1 MRAIW
6 KGSIS
11 FGLVNIPVALL
22 SATRSEELKFRL
34 LRRTDLSPV
43 NYKRVAALDG
53 KEVPWDDIVKG
64 YEYEKDRFVV
74 LKDEDFKRVDLEAT
88 DTIEIVDFVDL
99 AEINPV
105 FFDKPYYLEPQ
116 KGGAGAYV
124 LLRQVLADT
133 HKAGIAKVVIRTR
146 QHLAA
151 VKSNGGLLVLEIMRF
166 ADELV
171 DPSGIKLPDAKAPGK
186 RELAMARALVE
197 QLTETWDAKRYTDD
211 YRSALMKLIDA
222 KVKAGGKELPTAK
235 RPAKRATR
243 EVDLAEVLR
252 RSLRDA
258 GSDASDEAADGVSA
272 DGDAPPR
279 KASRAAKTPRAHLGK
294 PGRGRSRSATASR
307 PRARARAS

>member
-11 FGLVNIPVALL
+11 FGLVNIPVSLL

-34 LRRTDLSPV
+34 LRRADLSPV
-43 NYKRVAALDG
+43 NYKRVAAIDG
-53 KEVPWDDIVKG
+53 KEVPWDEIVKG

-88 DTIEIVDFVDL
+88 DTIEIVDFVNI

-105 FFDKPYYLEPQ
+105 YFDKPYYLEPQ
-116 KGGAGAYV
+116 KSGAGAYV
-124 LLRQVLADT
+124 LLRHVLADT
-133 HKAGIAKVVIRTR
+133 NKAGIAKVVIRTR

-151 VKSNGGLLVLEIMRF
+151 VKSNGNLLVLEIMRF

-171 DPSGIKLPDAKAPGK
+171 DPAGIKVPGAKEPGK

-197 QLTETWDAKRYTDD
+197 QLTEKWDSERYTDD

-222 KVKAGGKELPTAK
+222 KVKAGGKELPTAA
-235 RPAKRATR
+235 RPAKRATK

-252 RSLRDA
+252 RSLREA
-258 GSDASDEAADGVSA
+258 GADGGAKSSTDGDSA
-272 DGDAPPR
+272 DGASPR
-279 KASRAAKTPRAHLGK
+279 KTARAAKAPRAAPRK
-294 PGRGRSRSATASR
+294 VGRSRAATASR
-307 PRARARAS
+307 PRARARAA